1 MSEEIELVEQ
11 VWIPYISKVRENLK
25 SALSVIHLS

>member
-11 VWIPYISKVRENLK
+11 VRVPYISKVREDLK
-25 SALSVIHLS
+25 SALSAIHLS